1 MEKVLVTGAGGF
13 IGSHLVEE
21 LVKKGNSV
29 RAFVKY
35 NSRNYWGNLELLEK
49 EIRDGMEII
58 SGDITDPF
66 YIDKAVKGVDTVFH
80 LAALI
85 AIPYSYNAPENFV
98 RVNVN
103 GTLNILQA
111 CLRHDV
117 KRLIHTSTSEVYGT
131 ALYVPIDEKH
141 PLQAQSPYSATKIS
155 ADKIVESFYLTYG
168 LPTVTIRPFNTF
180 GPRQSARAVIPTII
194 SQALSNT
201 SMIRIGSSDP
211 IRDFTFVKDT
221 VSGFIKGAGS
231 DDAVGKVINLGMGSG
246 ISIGELVSLIMKC
259 TNVKKEIKV
268 DEERI
273 RPSRSEVMKL
283 ICDNRLAKKILKWE
297 PEYSLEKGLEET
309 TGFIKEHLSQYKTNL
324 YNI

>member
-21 LVKKGNSV
+21 LVKQGNSV
-29 RAFVKY
+29 RAFIKY

-49 EIRDGMEII
+49 EIRDSVEVI

-66 YIDKAVKGVDTVFH
+66 YVEKAVKGVDAVFH

-85 AIPYSYNAPENFV
+85 AIPYSYHAPENFV

-155 ADKIVESFYLTYG
+155 ADKIVESFYLTYS
-168 LPTVTIRPFNTF
+168 LPIVIIRPFNTF

-194 SQALSNT
+194 GQALSNN
-201 SMIRIGSSDP
+201 SVIRIGSSDP
-211 IRDFTFVKDT
+211 VRDFTFVKDT
-221 VSGFIKGAGS
+221 VAGFIKGAVS
-231 DDAVGKVINLGMGSG
+231 NDAVGKVINLGTGSG

-259 TNVKKEIKV
+259 TNITKEVKV
-268 DEERI
+268 DKERI
-273 RPSRSEVMKL
+273 RPSNSEVMKL
-283 ICDNRLAKKILKWE
+283 ICDNKLAKKILDWK

-309 TGFIKEHLSQYKTNL
+309 IGFIKEHLSQYKTNL